1 LYVFLDSEFSA
12 LSFFRQP
19 PGAQSA
25 ITRLFLTLLQFERF
39 FPSIEPYDEGRLRIG
54 EAANI
59 YGSVLENLPD
69 QSILPAK
76 DEVPSMNSEKAMFY
90 AAPWHYRVALTKSL
104 QKYNS
109 WDEFFPPNT
118 QNGTVQFLFY
128 TELYALTFFFCGK
141 RCRYD
146 AS

>member
-1 LYVFLDSEFSA
+1 MSSLILKCSPHSFWLA
-12 LSFFRQP
+12 L
-19 PGAQSA
+19 A
-25 ITRLFLTLLQFERF
+25 ITLLFLTLIKFERF

-69 QSILPAK
+69 QLILPAK
-76 DEVPSMNSEKAMFY
+76 DEVPSLNPPEKAMFY

-109 WDEFFPPNT
+109 WAEFFPPNT
-118 QNGTVQFLFY
+118 QNGTVQILFIY
-128 TELYALTFFFCGK
+128 
-141 RCRYD
+141 
-146 AS
+146 